1 MRKSSFFISVA
12 AVMALATPACAASVK
27 AAKGNTKQ
35 MAKQMALQREVG
47 LRSITED
54 AARAHVYFLA
64 DDLLEGRR
72 AGERGSRIAKQYIIS
87 QMRQLGLKPMLGN
100 SYEQP
105 FEACGVQRLKRGA
118 RFFVEADSIAEIK
131 KQVHQTLHLGNVL
144 AVLPG
149 KKADEMVVVGAH
161 LDHEGMYP
169 DLEGDKIYNG
179 ADDNASGVSAVLQ
192 IMKAFVASGVQ
203 PERTV
208 VFAFWDGEELGLL
221 GSRYFTQNYPHMD
234 KVKG

>member
-1 MRKSSFFISVA
+1 MRKLSFFISVA

-47 LRSITED
+47 LCSITED

-100 SYEQP
+100 TRASLS
-105 FEACGVQRLKRGA
+105 GTTSL
-118 RFFVEADSIAEIK
+118 
-131 KQVHQTLHLGNVL
+131 KQVI
-144 AVLPG
+144 G
-149 KKADEMVVVGAH
+149 KK
-161 LDHEGMYP
+161 
-169 DLEGDKIYNG
+169 IYM
-179 ADDNASGVSAVLQ
+179 STCCILCY
-192 IMKAFVASGVQ
+192 
-203 PERTV
+203 RT
-208 VFAFWDGEELGLL
+208 
-221 GSRYFTQNYPHMD
+221 
-234 KVKG
+234 

>member
-1 MRKSSFFISVA
+1 
-12 AVMALATPACAASVK
+12 MALATPACAASVK

-35 MAKQMALQREVG
+35 MAKHMALQREVG

-118 RFFVEADSIAEIK
+118 RF
-131 KQVHQTLHLGNVL
+131 
-144 AVLPG
+144 
-149 KKADEMVVVGAH
+149 
-161 LDHEGMYP
+161 
-169 DLEGDKIYNG
+169 
-179 ADDNASGVSAVLQ
+179 
-192 IMKAFVASGVQ
+192 
-203 PERTV
+203 
-208 VFAFWDGEELGLL
+208 LL
-221 GSRYFTQNYPHMD
+221 KPIR
-234 KVKG
+234 

>member
-1 MRKSSFFISVA
+1 MAELPIIILLCQGFLVCLQNKQTINIYYHKMRKSSFLISVA

-27 AAKGNTKQ
+27 VAKGNTKQ
-35 MAKQMALQREVG
+35 MAKHMALQREVG

-72 AGERGSRIAKQYIIS
+72 AGDRGSRIAKQYIIS

-118 RFFVEADSIAEIK
+118 RF
-131 KQVHQTLHLGNVL
+131 
-144 AVLPG
+144 
-149 KKADEMVVVGAH
+149 
-161 LDHEGMYP
+161 
-169 DLEGDKIYNG
+169 
-179 ADDNASGVSAVLQ
+179 
-192 IMKAFVASGVQ
+192 
-203 PERTV
+203 
-208 VFAFWDGEELGLL
+208 LL
-221 GSRYFTQNYPHMD
+221 KPIR
-234 KVKG
+234 